1 MKNRIRVER
10 AEGRMT
16 QQQLADAVGVSRQT
30 VNAVETGKFVPSTLL
45 ALKIAR
51 TFRKPV
57 EAIFA
62 LEEGE

>member
-1 MKNRIRVER
+1 MSINRRNFIKLLGG
-10 AEGRMT
+10 A
-16 QQQLADAVGVSRQT
+16 
-30 VNAVETGKFVPSTLL
+30 TLL